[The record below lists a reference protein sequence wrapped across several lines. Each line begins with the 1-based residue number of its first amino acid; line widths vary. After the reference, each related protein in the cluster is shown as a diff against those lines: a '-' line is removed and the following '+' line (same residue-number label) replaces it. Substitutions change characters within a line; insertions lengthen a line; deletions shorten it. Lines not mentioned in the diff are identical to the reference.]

1 MKTILSV
8 FLVLFVFTISAQ
20 NKTPKTKIIQ
30 IKTSVI
36 CECHGNL
43 ITKLNYTKGVVYAE
57 LDLETQTVTV
67 KYKTKAISDSQIRQ
81 IIAKI
86 GYHADDIKRNEVAFK
101 ELPAC
106 CRDKNAVCTGED

>member
-1 MKTILSV
+1 MKTILSI
-8 FLVLFVFTISAQ
+8 FLVLFVFTTNAQ
-20 NKTPKTKIIQ
+20 TKTPKTKVIQ

-57 LDLETQTVTV
+57 LDLESQTVTV
-67 KYKTKAISDSQIRQ
+67 KYKTKVISDSQILQ
-81 IIAKI
+81 IIAKS
-86 GYHADDIKRNEVAFK
+86 GYHANNIKRNEIAFN

-106 CRDKNAVCTGED
+106 CSDVNAVCTGED